1 MLTYWRRLLKYVSQI
16 NSGIMPQECT
26 MGQINYHEKRNVSG
40 ACAILLFFS
49 FFFNWTR
56 IIFTAASAGIYQSH
70 YNLPPYVLSCLLQ
83 SHVAYHWGVL
93 FSCRL
98 MSVFLKTIRNN
109 FSFTKTMN
117 LPETYKAAAFVPIR
131 TGIFHVKK
139 CAVILYILSTIHGE
153 IQSNFS
159 YTTFTKF
166 LASCALHSSKLNRT
180 KESSQRL
187 KF

>member
-1 MLTYWRRLLKYVSQI
+1 MHHGADKLSW
-16 NSGIMPQECT
+16 
-26 MGQINYHEKRNVSG
+26 EKERFRCLCNFT
-40 ACAILLFFS
+40 FF
-49 FFFNWTR
+49 FFFNWIK

-109 FSFTKTMN
+109 FSFTKTVN
-117 LPETYKAAAFVPIR
+117 LAQTYKAAVFVPIR

-139 CAVILYILSTIHGE
+139 CAVILYILSTLHGE
-153 IQSNFS
+153 NQSNFS
-159 YTTFTKF
+159 YTTLTKF
-166 LASCALHSSKLNRT
+166 LAIMCPPL
-180 KESSQRL
+180 
-187 KF
+187 